1 MEAVVQFFLLA
12 LTAIFAENTVFTR
25 ALGASR
31 ALMEMR
37 SSRSTMLFGAV
48 LTVITFFSSLLCY
61 PANILLRMTPYY
73 LYLEPLVFVL
83 CIGVVYAI
91 IYLIIGRFFPKVQ
104 NRIGKMLPMATFN
117 SALLG
122 AILVALHQN
131 FNLAQTIGFGLGTGI
146 GFTVA
151 ALLICEGQKRL
162 ELSRLPRS
170 FRGLPATLLYIGI
183 LSLAFYGLIGH
194 QLPS

>member
-31 ALMEMR
+31 CPDGDAFLPEHHAFW
-37 SSRSTMLFGAV
+37 SGTHGHH
-48 LTVITFFSSLLCY
+48 FFSSLLCY

-73 LYLEPLVFVL
+73 LYLEPLIFVL
-83 CIGVVYAI
+83 CIGIVYAI